1 MQGYVT
7 KKEIIKAFEN
17 NEFKTYIQPK
27 YNIYTEEVIG
37 GEALVRWFHGKK
49 GRLNS
54 EIFIP
59 ILEKLKLIE
68 KLDLFIFEEVC
79 KSLSTWKKQ
88 GLKTIPISVNLSK
101 ITLYDMRNISRLKSI
116 LYEYEIPIELIELE
130 ITESLMCV
138 NIEVINK
145 LKAEGFRLTMDDFG
159 KGYSSLANL
168 RKLPID
174 AVKIDK
180 EFLVDLEENE
190 KGKAILK
197 AIVDLIHIIK
207 KEVVIEGIENEQQLE
222 FMKSIGC
229 ESAQGFLFNKAMD
242 VRDFRQL
249 INHPK

>member
-159 KGYSSLANL
+159 KGYS
-168 RKLPID
+168 
-174 AVKIDK
+174 
-180 EFLVDLEENE
+180 
-190 KGKAILK
+190 
-197 AIVDLIHIIK
+197 
-207 KEVVIEGIENEQQLE
+207 
-222 FMKSIGC
+222 
-229 ESAQGFLFNKAMD
+229 
-242 VRDFRQL
+242 
-249 INHPK
+249 

>member
-7 KKEIIKAFEN
+7 KKDILIAFEK

-27 YNIYTEEVIG
+27 YNIYTKEVIG
-37 GEALVRWFHGKK
+37 GEALVRWFHEKK
-49 GRLNS
+49 GRINS

-59 ILEKLKLIE
+59 ILEKLKLVDRV
-68 KLDLFIFEEVC
+68 DLFIFEEVC

-101 ITLYDMRNISRLKSI
+101 MTLNDLGNISKLKNI
-116 LYEYEIPIELIELE
+116 LYKYEIPIELIELE
-130 ITESLMCV
+130 ITESLMSV

-145 LKAEGFRLTMDDFG
+145 IKAEGFKLAMDDFG

-168 RKLPID
+168 KNLPID
-174 AVKIDK
+174 VMKIDK

-190 KGKAILK
+190 KGKVILK

-207 KEVVIEGIENEQQLE
+207 KEVVIEGVENEQQLE
-222 FMKSIGC
+222 FIKSIGC

-242 VRDFRQL
+242 IRDFKEL
-249 INHPK
+249 INQIK